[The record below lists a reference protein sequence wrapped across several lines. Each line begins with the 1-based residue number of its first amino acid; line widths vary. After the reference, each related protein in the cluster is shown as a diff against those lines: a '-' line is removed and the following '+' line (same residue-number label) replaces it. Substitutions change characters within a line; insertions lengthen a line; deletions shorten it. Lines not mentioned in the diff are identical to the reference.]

1 MAGPIIEPAPQP
13 AVGGHGDQQAAP
25 VAQDPVV
32 LAQRDL
38 VVIEVLEH
46 VGADHHVSAGVGKGQ
61 LLGQGGEGGERGPGG
76 GCGRAGRVS
85 RAGRPWRRG
94 FCLEESLSVA

>member
-25 VAQDPVV
+25 VAQDPVI

-38 VVIEVLEH
+38 VVIEVLEN

-76 GCGRAGRVS
+76 GCGRVS

-94 FCLEESLSVA
+94 FRLEESLSVA